1 MDEKQKNRRY
11 GSWGNSPQGPQ
22 QKRWSKNFQYG
33 SYDNQHR
40 DEEKKIDVN
49 KILNLSDE
57 SVEEFIKTAEECA
70 KNFENISTSKIRDF
84 FDYVKSMD
92 KFDKVKLW
100 QLKPKMAYAVG
111 RAEKDKGDLE
121 KFKETMEELINNI
134 KDEKQFDNFVKFF
147 EAIIAYHKIHS
158 KK

>member
-1 MDEKQKNRRY
+1 MDRKQKNREY
-11 GSWGNSPQGPQ
+11 GSQGSWHQ
-22 QKRWSKNFQYG
+22 GENKNNKC
-33 SYDNQHR
+33 SVEVD
-40 DEEKKIDVN
+40 

>member
-1 MDEKQKNRRY
+1 MDEKQKNRGY
-11 GSWGNSPQGPQ
+11 ESWGNSPQGPR
-22 QKRWSKNFQYG
+22 QKR
-33 SYDNQHR
+33 
-40 DEEKKIDVN
+40 KKIDVN

-57 SVEEFIKTAEECA
+57 SVEEFIKTADEYA

-100 QLKPKMAYAVG
+100 QLKPKIAYAVG
-111 RAEKDKGDLE
+111 RAEKDKEAL
-121 KFKETMEELINNI
+121 KEFQTTMEELINNI